1 MMNIPEDISPWLAIP
16 VVLLLIGGS
25 LITLIGT
32 LGLLRLPHF
41 YQRIHGPAISI
52 TFGAGSFLL
61 ASMLYFTVLQQRL
74 VIHELLITAF
84 VMLTAPVT
92 AMLLMRTAVYR
103 DLRNGRQSPDLKPPT
118 PPASGHATTA
128 GANSPGLMEET
139 RDRNPE

>member
-1 MMNIPEDISPWLAIP
+1 MMQIPADISPWLAIP
-16 VVLLLIGGS
+16 VALLLICGS
-25 LITLIGT
+25 IITLVGT

-74 VIHELLITAF
+74 VIHELLISAF
-84 VMLTAPVT
+84 IMLTAPVT

-103 DLRNGRQSPDLKPPT
+103 DLRNGRQRPDTKPEPAA
-118 PPASGHATTA
+118 ASGQATTA
-128 GANSPGLMEET
+128 EVKQHRPDGENA
-139 RDRNPE
+139 